1 MIVGTLLQVSS
12 SDLLIHGDEGTVLA
26 PLAPKT
32 VLKCCLQNSSTFLV
46 STLVTTIH
54 NMNRAAIV
62 RRQVLLY
69 FKEIDFLATAITL
82 IVAVHSETGDALV
95 SISICEH
102 IKMWIGLLGA
112 PAGMV
117 GVGSGFPP
125 LDARC
130 AVYAPT
136 AVCLHSMG
144 HGLVL
149 DTLHRLATQ
158 GASPQSGRSC

>member
-1 MIVGTLLQVSS
+1 M
-12 SDLLIHGDEGTVLA
+12 
-26 PLAPKT
+26 
-32 VLKCCLQNSSTFLV
+32 
-46 STLVTTIH
+46 
-54 NMNRAAIV
+54 
-62 RRQVLLY
+62 LLY

-102 IKMWIGLLGA
+102 IKRWIGLLGA

-117 GVGSGFPP
+117 GVGSALPP

-130 AVYAPT
+130 AEYAPT

-149 DTLHRLATQ
+149 DTLHRSATQ